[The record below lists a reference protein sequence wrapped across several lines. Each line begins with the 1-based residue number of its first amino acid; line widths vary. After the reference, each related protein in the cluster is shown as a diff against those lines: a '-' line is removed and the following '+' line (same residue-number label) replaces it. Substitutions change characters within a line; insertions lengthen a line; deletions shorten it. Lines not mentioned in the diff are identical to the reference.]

1 MSSRN
6 RGQKTLSAE
15 DTIDADVVNTIVLEA
30 DGQAGNANQYLR
42 KDASNN
48 LVYSDLVIPDNSIDG
63 DKLTGNINI
72 SSTGTAQFTGEAGGI
87 GLSITNDIDC
97 ASTIRTDSIDNRTG
111 TDIGVSGNLAL
122 TTHNLTT
129 TTGHISTTSGDI
141 STSSGALGTTTGNV
155 AVDSGNIFTNS
166 GNISCGGT
174 LETNTID
181 GFAVGSISVN
191 RNLALT
197 TNHLDTT
204 SGNIQTSSGAIG
216 TTTGNIAS
224 DSGNIFTN
232 SGNIS
237 CGGTLQ
243 TNTIDGFNPGSISV
257 GRNLALTTNSLD
269 TTSGNIQTSSG
280 NIGTTTGQIA
290 SDSGAIFTNSGNIST
305 GGTLEADT
313 IDSFSGG
320 EITVNQNLE
329 LTTHQLGTTSGAI
342 TSATGNIGTTSGNIE
357 TTNGNISCGGTLSS
371 DTIASV
377 SGGAISINSNISLP
391 TTAQIDTA
399 SGNIQSNS
407 GDISTLTGDL
417 VSSSGNCLVGGSVQ
431 TDTIQSRTGGTTQ
444 IGIRSD
450 MAFDT
455 NKNLFFVGTGGIGGG
470 ASSNIQFNTGSFAN
484 IQGNNTTTILFPR
497 TSINLRSQSGT
508 GGNIQA
514 DGGIIIFRNLPTS
527 ATGLASGQL
536 YNDGGTLKIA

>member
-87 GLSITNDIDC
+87 GLSIANDIDC
-97 ASTIRTDSIDNRTG
+97 ASTIKTDSIDNRTG

-129 TTGHISTTSGDI
+129 TSGHIGTTSGNI
-141 STSSGALGTTTGNV
+141 STSSGGL
-155 AVDSGNIFTNS
+155 S
-166 GNISCGGT
+166 
-174 LETNTID
+174 
-181 GFAVGSISVN
+181 
-191 RNLALT
+191 
-197 TNHLDTT
+197 
-204 SGNIQTSSGAIG
+204 

-232 SGNIS
+232 NGNIS
-237 CGGTLQ
+237 TGGSLE
-243 TNTIDGFNPGSISV
+243 TNTIDGFVVGSISV
-257 GRNLALTTNSLD
+257 ERNLALTTNSLD

-280 NIGTTTGQIA
+280 AIGTTTGDIA

-320 EITVNQNLE
+320 EIMVNQNLE
-329 LTTHQLGTTSGAI
+329 LTTNQLGTTSGAI

-357 TTNGNISCGGTLSS
+357 TTNGNISCGGTLST
-371 DTIASV
+371 DTIANI

-417 VSSSGNCLVGGSVQ
+417 VSSSGNLSVGGSVK
-431 TDTIQSRTGGTTQ
+431 TDTIESKTGGATQ
-444 IGIRSD
+444 IAISSD

-455 NKNLFFVGTGGIGGG
+455 NKNLFFEGTGGIGGG
-470 ASSNIQFNTGSFAN
+470 ASSNIQFNTGSFAQ
-484 IQGNNTTTILFPR
+484 IQGNNITTILFPR
-497 TSINLRSQSGT
+497 TSINVRSQSGT
-508 GGNIQA
+508 GGNISA